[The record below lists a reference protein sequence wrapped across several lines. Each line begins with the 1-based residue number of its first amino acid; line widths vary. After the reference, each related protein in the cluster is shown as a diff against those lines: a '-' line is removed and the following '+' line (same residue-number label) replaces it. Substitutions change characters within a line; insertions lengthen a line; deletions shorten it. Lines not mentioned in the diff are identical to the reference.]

1 VDERLSTININRDVK
16 RKFVLVGSSII
27 VFPALILV
35 YMHYQAEVTFSY
47 YVSILLILV
56 FLIVLTGLYILFNIF
71 DNVFSFA
78 ESIIKELTEQ
88 ASQSNIELTAIKDLT
103 NKAYQNRDF
112 EDLLD
117 AFLDAALT
125 VTNSQIGS
133 SFIVDPETKRLRL
146 VGSRGI
152 KGLVKGQYIDI
163 DDSVI
168 KHVIAERKPL
178 LVKDIER
185 DPRTKKKND
194 PKYGSPS
201 FISIPI
207 YARHKGDVTAV
218 VNISRK
224 KSEGSFDAKDENLL
238 STMLIDI
245 KLTLENELLQSQI
258 ADYIEDIQ
266 ERNIKLEQEITDRK
280 RAEEIQKKLHEELM
294 QAEKL
299 ATVGTFVAGIA
310 HEVKNPL
317 AIIIQGI
324 EYLKTS
330 SGSDALLADV
340 VERIKKS
347 AQRAD
352 TIVKGLLSF
361 TRQISI
367 QTEKVEVTAVIE
379 ETLSFVE
386 HQINAKHITVIR
398 QYSPNAPL
406 VSIDS
411 DQMKQAFA
419 NILLNSIEAM
429 GDGGKITIAVRQIRN
444 EADQP
449 YLQISFAD
457 VGCGIPADKIEK
469 VFDPFFTTKDNLG
482 NTGLGLSITKGI
494 IDKHHGTI
502 RIDSKLQEGTQVAIE
517 LPVASIN

>member
-1 VDERLSTININRDVK
+1 VEDKFRTINRDVK
-16 RKFVLVGSSII
+16 RKFILVGSSII

-35 YMHYQAEVTFSY
+35 YMHYDADVTFTY
-47 YVSILLILV
+47 YVSTLFIII

-78 ESIIKELTEQ
+78 ESVIKELTEQ
-88 ASQSNIELTAIKDLT
+88 ASQSHIELTAIKDIA
-103 NKAYQNRDF
+103 NKAFQNRDF
-112 EDLLD
+112 EDLLNT
-117 AFLDAALT
+117 FLDAALA

-133 SFIVDPETKRLRL
+133 SFVVDPDTKRLRL

-152 KGLVKGQYIDI
+152 KGGLKKGECIDI

-168 KHVIAERKPL
+168 KHVIADRKPL

-185 DPRTKKKND
+185 DPRTQKKND
-194 PKYGSPS
+194 PKYGPPS
-201 FISIPI
+201 FLSIPI
-207 YARHKGDVTAV
+207 YARHKDDVTAV
-218 VNISRK
+218 INLSRK
-224 KSEGSFDAKDENLL
+224 KSEGAFDAKDETLL
-238 STMLIDI
+238 STMLIEI
-245 KLTLENELLQSQI
+245 RLTLENALLQSQI
-258 ADYIEDIQ
+258 ADYIEDIE

-280 RAEEIQKKLHEELM
+280 RAEEMQKRLHEELI

-299 ATVGTFVAGIA
+299 AAVGTFVAGIA

-330 SGSDALLADV
+330 SGSDPLLVDA

-367 QTEKVEVTAVIE
+367 QTEKVEIIPVIE

-386 HQINAKHITVIR
+386 HQINTKHITLIR
-398 QYSPNAPL
+398 QYSPDAPP

-411 DQMKQAFA
+411 DQVKQAFA
-419 NILLNSIEAM
+419 NILLNSMEAM
-429 GDGGKITIAVRQIRN
+429 GDGGTITIEVRQISN
-444 EADQP
+444 EAGES
-449 YLQISFAD
+449 YLRVSFAD
-457 VGCGIPADKIEK
+457 TGCGIPADKIEK
-469 VFDPFFTTKDNLG
+469 VFDPFFTTKDDLG

-502 RIDSKLQEGTQVAIE
+502 RIDSKLQEGTKVLIE
-517 LPVASIN
+517 LPLTSKN

>member
-1 VDERLSTININRDVK
+1 MDERFSTINRDVK

-35 YMHYQAEVTFSY
+35 YMHYDADVTYTY
-47 YVSILLILV
+47 YVSTLFIII

-71 DNVFSFA
+71 NNVFSFA
-78 ESIIKELTEQ
+78 ESVIQELTEQ
-88 ASQSNIELTAIKDLT
+88 ASQSHIELTAIKDVA
-103 NKAYQNRDF
+103 NKAFQNRDF
-112 EDLLD
+112 EDLLNT
-117 AFLDAALT
+117 FLDAALA

-133 SFIVDPETKRLRL
+133 SFVVDPDTKRLRL

-152 KGLVKGQYIDI
+152 KGGLKKGEYIDI

-168 KHVIAERKPL
+168 KHAITQRKPL

-185 DPRTKKKND
+185 DPRTQKKND

-201 FISIPI
+201 FLSIPI

-218 VNISRK
+218 INLSRK
-224 KSEGSFDAKDENLL
+224 KSEGAFDAKDENLL
-238 STMLIDI
+238 STMLIEI
-245 KLTLENELLQSQI
+245 KLTLENALLQSQI
-258 ADYIEDIQ
+258 ADYIEDIE

-280 RAEEIQKKLHEELM
+280 RAEEIQKRLHEELI

-299 ATVGTFVAGIA
+299 AAVGTFVAGIA

-330 SGSDALLADV
+330 SGSDPLLADA

-347 AQRAD
+347 AERAD

-367 QTEKVEVTAVIE
+367 QTEKTEIIPVIE

-386 HQINAKHITVIR
+386 HQINAKHVTVIR
-398 QYSPNAPL
+398 QYAPDAPPI
-406 VSIDS
+406 SIDT
-411 DQMKQAFA
+411 DQIKQAFA
-419 NILLNSIEAM
+419 NILSNSVEAM
-429 GDGGKITIAVRQIRN
+429 EDGGTITIAVRQMKN
-444 EADQP
+444 EAGEP
-449 YLQISFAD
+449 HLQVSFAD
-457 VGCGIPADKIEK
+457 TGCGIPADKIEK

-502 RIDSKLQEGTQVAIE
+502 LIDSKLQEGTEVVIE
-517 LPVASIN
+517 LPMTSKN

>member
-1 VDERLSTININRDVK
+1 M
-16 RKFVLVGSSII
+16 GSSII
-27 VFPALILV
+27 AFPALIVL
-35 YMHYQAEVTFSY
+35 YMYLQAELIFSP
-47 YVSILLILV
+47 YVSTLFVLI
-56 FLIVLTGLYILFNIF
+56 FLIYLTGLYILFNIF
-71 DNVFSFA
+71 DNVFSAA
-78 ESIIKELTEQ
+78 ESIIKELKQQ
-88 ASQSNIELTAIKDLT
+88 ASQSDIELTAIKDLA
-103 NKAYQNRDF
+103 NKAFQNSDF
-112 EDLLD
+112 EVLLNN
-117 AFLDAALT
+117 FLDAALT

-133 SFIVDPETKRLRL
+133 SFVVDPKTKRLRL

-152 KGLVKGQYIDI
+152 EGLEKGQYINI
-163 DDSVI
+163 EDSVI
-168 KHVIAERKPL
+168 KHAITERKPL
-178 LVKDIER
+178 LVKDIEN

-207 YARHKGDVTAV
+207 YAGHKGDVTAV
-218 VNISRK
+218 VNLSRK
-224 KSEGSFDAKDENLL
+224 KSEGSFDAEDENLL

-258 ADYIEDIQ
+258 ADYIADIE
-266 ERNIKLEQEITDRK
+266 ERNVKLQQEITDRK
-280 RAEEIQKKLHEELM
+280 RAEEIQKKLHAELM

-299 ATVGTFVAGIA
+299 ATVGTFIAGIA

-324 EYLKTS
+324 EFLKTS
-330 SGSDALLADV
+330 SGSDTLVADV

-367 QTEKVEVTAVIE
+367 QTEKAEIIPLIE

-419 NILLNSIEAM
+419 NILLNSVEAM
-429 GDGGKITIAVRQIRN
+429 EDGGTITIAVRQIRN

-494 IDKHHGTI
+494 IDKHQATI
-502 RIDSKLQEGTQVAIE
+502 RIDSKPHEGTQVVIE
-517 LPVASIN
+517 LPLTPID

>member
-1 VDERLSTININRDVK
+1 VEERFSTINRDVK

-35 YMHYQAEVTFSY
+35 YMHYDADVTFTY
-47 YVSILLILV
+47 YVSTLFILIM
-56 FLIVLTGLYILFNIF
+56 LIVLTGLYILFNIF

-78 ESIIKELTEQ
+78 ESIIKDLTDQ
-88 ASQSNIELTAIKDLT
+88 ASQSHIELTAIKDLA
-103 NKAYQNRDF
+103 NKAYHNRDF
-112 EDLLD
+112 EDLLNT
-117 AFLDAALT
+117 FLDAALT

-133 SFIVDPETKRLRL
+133 SFVVDPKTKRLRL

-152 KGLVKGQYIDI
+152 KGGLKKGEYIDI
-163 DDSVI
+163 DNSVI
-168 KHVIAERKPL
+168 KHVITERKPL
-178 LVKDIER
+178 LVKDIEM

-201 FISIPI
+201 FLSIPI
-207 YARHKGDVTAV
+207 YARHKSDVTAV
-218 VNISRK
+218 INLSRK
-224 KSEGSFDAKDENLL
+224 KSEVPFDAKDENLL
-238 STMLIDI
+238 STMLIEI
-245 KLTLENELLQSQI
+245 RLTLENALLQSQI
-258 ADYIEDIQ
+258 ADYIEDIE

-280 RAEEIQKKLHEELM
+280 RAEEIQKKLREELM
-294 QAEKL
+294 HAETL

-330 SGSDALLADV
+330 SGSDALLTDV

-352 TIVKGLLSF
+352 SIVRGLLSF
-361 TRQISI
+361 TRQISM
-367 QTEKVEVTAVIE
+367 QTEKVEITPVIE

-386 HQINAKHITVIR
+386 HQIDTKHITVLR
-398 QYSPNAPL
+398 QYSQDVPL

-411 DQMKQAFA
+411 DQIKQAFA

-429 GDGGKITIAVRQIRN
+429 GDGGTMTIAVRQIKN
-444 EADQP
+444 EAGEP
-449 YLQISFAD
+449 YLQITFAD
-457 VGCGIPADKIEK
+457 MGCGIPADKIGK
-469 VFDPFFTTKDNLG
+469 IFDPFFTTKDNLG

-494 IDKHHGTI
+494 VDKHHGTI
-502 RIDSKLQEGTQVAIE
+502 RIDSKLQEGTKVVIE
-517 LPVASIN
+517 LPVTPIN